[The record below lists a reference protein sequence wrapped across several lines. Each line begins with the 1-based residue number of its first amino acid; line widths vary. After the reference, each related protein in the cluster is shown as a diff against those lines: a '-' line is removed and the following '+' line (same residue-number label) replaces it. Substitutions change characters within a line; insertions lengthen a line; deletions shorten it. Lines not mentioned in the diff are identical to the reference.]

1 MEREVVSLDY
11 TELKYAFED
20 LDLVDQPVIVH
31 AALRPFGYI
40 KSGVDAV
47 LRAMLSSFKS
57 VVMPAFTYKTMVTPE
72 VGPPNN
78 GITYGSERDL
88 NKMAQ
93 SFSLNMRVD
102 PMIGILAETLQVRP
116 FATRTNHPILSF
128 TGIRADEFL
137 IMQTLNEP
145 LAPIGALAEAD
156 GWVVLINVDHS
167 VNTSI
172 HYAEKLAGRK
182 QFIRWA
188 INGDRIV
195 ECPGFPGDS
204 SGFNIIEPYLKAA
217 TRRVD
222 VGHGFVQAVSLK
234 RVFEVTKE
242 LIKKDPLALLCQRSD
257 CERCNAVRSMHP
269 VG

>member
-1 MEREVVSLDY
+1 MLNTVD
-11 TELKYAFED
+11 LKFALED
-20 LDLVDQPVIVH
+20 LDLIDKPVIAH
-31 AALRPFGYI
+31 ASLRSFGYI
-40 KSGVDAV
+40 KNGVDAV

-57 VVMPAFTYKTMVTPE
+57 VMMPAFTYKTMVTPE

-78 GITYGSERDL
+78 GITYGSESDL

-102 PMIGILAETLQVRP
+102 PMIGIIPETLQVRP
-116 FATRTNHPILSF
+116 FATRTDHPILSF

-137 IMQTLNEP
+137 IKQTLAEP

-156 GWVVLINVDHS
+156 GWVVLVNVVHS

-188 INGDRIV
+188 IHGDRIV

-204 SGFNIIEPYLKAA
+204 SGFNAIAEYLKSD
-217 TRRVD
+217 TRRVN

-234 RVFEVTKE
+234 RLFEVTQE

-257 CERCNAVRSMHP
+257 CERCNAVR
-269 VG
+269 GL

>member
-1 MEREVVSLDY
+1 MLDY
-11 TELKYAFED
+11 TDLKFAFED
-20 LDLVDQPVIVH
+20 LDLADKPVIAH
-31 AALRPFGYI
+31 ASLRPFGYI

-57 VVMPAFTYKTMVTPE
+57 VMMPAFTYKTMVTPE

-93 SFSLNMRVD
+93 PFKLNMRVD

-128 TGIRADEFL
+128 TGMRADEFL
-137 IMQTLNEP
+137 VTQTMAEP

-172 HYAEKLAGRK
+172 HYAERLASRK
-182 QFIRWA
+182 QFLRWA
-188 INGDRIV
+188 ITGNRIV

-204 SGFNIIEPYLKAA
+204 SGFNAIEPYLKAD
-217 TRRVD
+217 TRRVH
-222 VGHGFVQAVSLK
+222 VGPGFIQAVSLK
-234 RVFEVTKE
+234 CLFETVQE
-242 LIKKDPLALLCQRSD
+242 LIKKDPQALLCQRSD
-257 CERCNAVRSMHP
+257 CERCGAVR
-269 VG
+269 GL